1 MDTVYA
7 SFPPHPAG
15 LTPTQQR
22 AWDQR
27 CQTAVR
33 ILDQQAATTIG
44 SDAEMVAHLHCYVRG
59 EITLG
64 QAIGRLLDHQA
75 RY

>member
-1 MDTVYA
+1 MDMLYTA
-7 SFPPHPAG
+7 FPPHPAG
-15 LTPTQQR
+15 LTLAQQH

-33 ILDQQAATTIG
+33 ILEQQAATTTG
-44 SDAEMVAHLHCYVRG
+44 PDAEMLVCLQPYVRG

-75 RY
+75 RR

>member
-1 MDTVYA
+1 MDLVYT
-7 SFPPHPAG
+7 SLPPQPTG
-15 LTPTQQR
+15 LSPIQQR
-22 AWDQR
+22 AWGQR

-33 ILDQQAATTIG
+33 ILDQQAATTTG
-44 SDAEMVAHLHCYVRG
+44 PDTEMLVYLQCYVRG

-75 RY
+75 RH